1 MGLSTQY
8 HPHCF
13 SHLPLK
19 GSVPKG
25 NFTAEETT
33 WEEGVDLTLVTLQDN
48 SRNQQRSRAFQ
59 SQVPAPREEPRRT
72 QSLRK
77 MGGPGNHSPLQT
89 PNACNSNTPGL
100 SIMPNLGQENR
111 LIPEGYLAEPRTP
124 ALPLRKQPLQ
134 AWTETNQF
142 SSALLPLGTWSVAHG
157 WQSVAVSCLPLASCN
172 FGIGSRPRAL
182 SGCLVFS
189 QHHCGAYR
197 IHWDRLQVGPTE

>member
-1 MGLSTQY
+1 MGLSTQH

-59 SQVPAPREEPRRT
+59 SQVPDPREEPRRT

-89 PNACNSNTPGL
+89 PNDCDSNTTGL
-100 SIMPNLGQENR
+100 SIMPDLAQENQ
-111 LIPEGYLAEPRTP
+111 LIPEGYLAQPCTP
-124 ALPLRKQPLQ
+124 ALPLRQQPLQ
-134 AWTETNQF
+134 AWT
-142 SSALLPLGTWSVAHG
+142 GTSSVAPR
-157 WQSVAVSCLPLASCN
+157 CL
-172 FGIGSRPRAL
+172 
-182 SGCLVFS
+182 
-189 QHHCGAYR
+189 
-197 IHWDRLQVGPTE
+197 